1 MTNVVQVI
9 ENDFWQVG
17 ILPQTGASTAF
28 GRIKQ
33 NGQWVD
39 VFRPTA
45 PADYDNSSNCASFLL
60 VPWSNRIRDG
70 RFDFDGKT
78 YQLETRIDGTAI
90 HGVARNLPW
99 TVDSVDQTHIQLTFD
114 SANYDAL
121 NFPFAFRSTA
131 VFRVQEN
138 KFLMELSLK
147 NTDNRPFP
155 AGIGHHPYFV
165 RTINGDETDDE
176 VQVEI
181 PCDRMFELTD
191 KMADAAP
198 VPITDR
204 LDFRQAKS
212 LGSDEID
219 NILTG
224 KDNNQPIRL
233 IYADNGFELHLH
245 SGDIFKHIILYAPD
259 GKPFYAVEPVSNTN
273 DGFNLF
279 AKGINGSGVFVLNP
293 NEETNGSFVIDLHRT
308 P

>member
-1 MTNVVQVI
+1 MTHDVQVI
-9 ENDFWQVG
+9 ENDFWQIG

-28 GRIKQ
+28 GRIKH

-39 VFRPTA
+39 VFRPTD

-78 YQLETRIDGTAI
+78 VQLDARADGNAI
-90 HGVARNLPW
+90 HGVVRDLPW
-99 TVDSVDQTHIQLTFD
+99 TVDSVDQTHIQLSFD
-114 SANYDAL
+114 SANHNTL
-121 NFPFAFRSTA
+121 NFPFAFQSTA
-131 VFRVQEN
+131 TFRLQDN
-138 KFLMELSLK
+138 KFLMLLSLK

-155 AGIGHHPYFV
+155 AGFGHHPYFV
-165 RTINGDETDDE
+165 RTINGDE

-198 VPITDR
+198 VPVTDR
-204 LDFRQAKS
+204 LDFRKAKP
-212 LGSDEID
+212 LGSAEID

-224 KDNNQPIRL
+224 KDNNQPVRL
-233 IYADNGFELHLH
+233 IYADNGFELHLN

-279 AKGINGSGVFVLNP
+279 AKGIAGSGVFVLKP
-293 NEETNGSFVIDLHRT
+293 NEETNGAFVIDLHTT